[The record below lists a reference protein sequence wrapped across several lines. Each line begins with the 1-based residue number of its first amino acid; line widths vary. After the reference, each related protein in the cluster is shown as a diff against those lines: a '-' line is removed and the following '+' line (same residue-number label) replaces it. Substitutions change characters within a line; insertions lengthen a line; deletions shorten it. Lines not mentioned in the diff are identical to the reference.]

1 MSVKLSKPKHI
12 LPQMEI
18 WKLDDEGIPKSM
30 EQSMKAKFQNMPP
43 DVGAWN
49 NIKTGLLGAF
59 DELSG
64 WAEDSR
70 V

>member
-1 MSVKLSKPKHI
+1 
-12 LPQMEI
+12 MEI

-64 WAEDSR
+64 WAENSR